1 VRSGRGSSEHWARQ
15 LAAPQSNPGC
25 TRRDRCR
32 EAVDMLDL
40 LDLLIESFTDD
51 QHRIQGQLRD
61 VDDNR
66 CLFGGMRQSAG
77 DNRSGEI

>member
-1 VRSGRGSSEHWARQ
+1 
-15 LAAPQSNPGC
+15 
-25 TRRDRCR
+25 
-32 EAVDMLDL
+32 M

-66 CLFGGMRQSAG
+66 CLFGGMGRAG
-77 DNRSGEI
+77 DSRFGEI

>member
-1 VRSGRGSSEHWARQ
+1 
-15 LAAPQSNPGC
+15 
-25 TRRDRCR
+25 
-32 EAVDMLDL
+32 M

-66 CLFGGMRQSAG
+66 CLFGGMRQSALETIDLG
-77 DNRSGEI
+77 TFDALA

>member
-1 VRSGRGSSEHWARQ
+1 
-15 LAAPQSNPGC
+15 
-25 TRRDRCR
+25 
-32 EAVDMLDL
+32 MLDL